1 MNFKFM
7 LPNPSAVVK
16 SVKDWA
22 TTIVPATKFLL
33 SGNYASVSF
42 DDKISW
48 GKDQRDKLSA
58 ALWIFAIGSL
68 VVQALTI
75 FNTLAVLTWTGL
87 LFSAILTMVFS
98 VAVWVVVSQLPQF
111 YKNPYMPFFVYIIFA
126 GWGAIAGVTAIFS
139 SLGALARLTQGSGWI
154 SLLGAVINFV
164 AATLL
169 MDLILGVIRGENQ
182 FADVVNRQFGG
193 TTFQTPNPF
202 KYAGGV
208 VRGPQAPGMQP
219 VASNPFEMQ
228 QPQNTNPATNQQPAM
243 PNPFEAQ
250 QPPVI
255 QNPTGIPN
263 PFEAQQVQGSQN
275 AQPFVNA
282 QNQPSAPETTT
293 GSNQAADPTQQ
304 WMDML

>member
-22 TTIVPATKFLL
+22 ASIVPAIRFIL

-42 DDKISW
+42 EDKISW

-75 FNTLAVLTWTGL
+75 FNNLAILTWNGL

-98 VAVWVVVSQLPQF
+98 VAAWVAVSQLPQF
-111 YKNPYMPFFVYIIFA
+111 YKNPYVPFFIYIIFA
-126 GWGAIAGVTAIFS
+126 GWGMIAGVVAIFS
-139 SLGALARLTQGSGWI
+139 ALGSLARLTQGSGWI
-154 SLLGAVINFV
+154 SLIGAVINFV

-202 KYAGGV
+202 KSACGV
-208 VRGPQAPGMQP
+208 IRGPQAPGMQQ
-219 VASNPFEMQ
+219 VASNPFEVQ
-228 QPQNTNPATNQQPAM
+228 QPQNTNPATIQQPAM

-275 AQPFVNA
+275 VQPFVNA
-282 QNQPSAPETTT
+282 QNQPSAPENV
-293 GSNQAADPTQQ
+293 GSNQAAAPMQQ
-304 WMDML
+304 WTDML